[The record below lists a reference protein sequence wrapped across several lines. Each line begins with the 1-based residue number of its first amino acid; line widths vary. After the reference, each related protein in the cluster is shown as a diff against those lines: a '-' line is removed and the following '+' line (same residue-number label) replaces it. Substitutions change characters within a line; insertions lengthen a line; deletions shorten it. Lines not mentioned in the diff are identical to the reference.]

1 MKIQRIFVAIAA
13 VLLGAS
19 PLMAAP
25 NNADVTQPV
34 TQFFAKR
41 SGLSLRAVVYRP
53 EGWKPRQLRPAVVIF
68 HGLGWTSGMP
78 EWSEATAKHYASQG
92 MVAVAAQY
100 RVANDKVTPLDS
112 MADARDAIRWVRV
125 NAAALGIDSSRIA
138 AHGYSSGAHLALT
151 AATTVENGSV
161 SASPNALILFSP
173 PVDVEKNQKLQA
185 MLGTKATT
193 ASISPIASIRKGLP
207 PTAIM
212 QGDVDT
218 VTPHASAKAFCD
230 KMVAAGN
237 RCELNTYMYSGHL
250 FTPKGTPDAAK
261 PQPNPKVE
269 AAAQAKADEFLASL
283 GYIDKPLVR
292 GEGLARAK

>member
-1 MKIQRIFVAIAA
+1 MNIQRIFVAIAA

-25 NNADVTQPV
+25 NNQDVTQPI

-41 SGLSLRAVVYRP
+41 SGVSLRAIVYRP
-53 EGWKPRQLRPAVVIF
+53 EGWKPRQRRPAIIMF

-78 EWSEATAKHYASQG
+78 EWSEATAKHYASEG
-92 MVAVAAQY
+92 MVAVSAQY
-100 RVANDKVTPLDS
+100 RVANEKITPLDS
-112 MADARDAIRWVRV
+112 IADARDAIRWVRV
-125 NAAALGIDSSRIA
+125 NAAALGIDPSRIA
-138 AHGYSSGAHLALT
+138 AHGFSTGAHLALS
-151 AATTVENGSV
+151 AATTVESASV

-173 PVDVEKNQKLQA
+173 PVDVENNQKLQA

-218 VTPHASAKAFCD
+218 VTPHASAKSFCD

-237 RCELNTYMYSGHL
+237 RCELNTYLYAGHL
-250 FTPKGTPDAAK
+250 FTPKGTLDSAK
-261 PQPNPKVE
+261 PQPNPKIE
-269 AAAQAKADEFLASL
+269 AAAQAKADVFLASL
-283 GYIDKPLVR
+283 GYIEK
-292 GEGLARAK
+292 